1 MAQHGKAT
9 DEDVVKAIERMTKK
23 EGYPPTVSELS
34 QDLGVVKS
42 AVQYHLDRL
51 RSVGIVTSERGK
63 PRTLRVV
70 L

>member
-1 MAQHGKAT
+1 MANRKASDT
-9 DEDVVKAIERMTKK
+9 DVIHAIERLTKQH
-23 EGYPPTVSELS
+23 GYPPSVLELA
-34 QDLGVVKS
+34 QDLGIVKS

-51 RSVGIVTSERGK
+51 CSVGIVTRERGK

>member
-1 MAQHGKAT
+1 MANCKVSN
-9 DEDVVKAIERMTKK
+9 EDVIKAIERLTKQH
-23 EGYPPTVSELS
+23 GYPPSVTELS
-34 QDLGVVKS
+34 MDLGIVKS

-51 RSVGIVTSERGK
+51 CSVGIVTREKGK